1 MGFLKSLFGK
11 SDDKVAVRVLER
23 PSQLIAGD
31 IIKLD
36 DSFALPAQLRGQQLE
51 VTQVNT
57 YEYERGNEIEWVLQ
71 GTNSELIFMSIDDDD
86 KKELVFSRKI
96 NRETVGQLFALDQ
109 FGQLFDEPG
118 NAVIDLKDELPE
130 FSQWLGKQ
138 YRQCEFAQMGYF
150 HQKDHRHDSIAQQRG
165 DSFERYSAISD
176 DERYGIEAEVYQDGE
191 TDVVVALYRPLSDI
205 REFWPG
211 Q

>member
-1 MGFLKSLFGK
+1 MGFLKSLFSK
-11 SDDKVAVRVLER
+11 SNKTVTRELAR

-57 YEYERGNEIEWVLQ
+57 YEYEHRKELEWVLQ

-86 KKELVFSRKI
+86 KQELVFSRKI
-96 NRETVGQLFALDQ
+96 NRDVVSELFCLDQ
-109 FGQLFDEPG
+109 FSQLFEESEP
-118 NAVIDLKDELPE
+118 AVLDLKLERADL
-130 FSQWLGKQ
+130 SQWLAKQ

-150 HQKDHRHDSIAQQRG
+150 HQQDYRQRPIGQQRG

-191 TDVVVALYRPLSDI
+191 TDVVVSLYRPLSDI